1 LRLPKRDSIHD
12 SDVRG
17 EAAESLQPIVEECQ
31 ESMTGWRQYR
41 STAASVLR
49 KAIPWASKSGFA
61 MMDQGFISGSN
72 FLLSIILA
80 RWMGA
85 DQYGAYA
92 LAFSIFVLLS
102 LLYMSMVLEP
112 MAVLGAATYR
122 GSLRGYLKSLLWIH
136 VALTVVIFVM
146 LGMSSTAAALWG
158 HSPGLAGALAGVML
172 ASPCVLLFW
181 LARRS
186 FYLELSPA
194 SAGVGAV
201 LYCAVALAGLYI
213 IRWSGRLSPFSA
225 FLPMAVAA
233 LFTTVLLYYRLRPS
247 LRPASLEV
255 RTGEVWRRHW
265 GYGRWAL
272 ASSIASWVPA
282 YIYYPLLT
290 SFSGMSHSGELK
302 ALMNLVAPMQQTQAA
317 LSMLFLPYA
326 ARVYGQKGKGAVG
339 AITRRVT
346 MMSLAASAIYWA
358 FVIPFRG
365 PVFHALYGGR
375 YMEVAYL
382 IPAVAIGAVLW
393 SGASGSS
400 IVLRAMGSPAS
411 VFAAFIA
418 SGIISL
424 AVGIPAC
431 RYYGIVGAVWGMNL
445 ADAGA
450 LLMVGMLLRRK
461 SGFHSGWQW
470 SVGKRIAQP
479 VDVSHRCPEP
489 PVPVSSL

>member
-1 LRLPKRDSIHD
+1 
-12 SDVRG
+12 
-17 EAAESLQPIVEECQ
+17 
-31 ESMTGWRQYR
+31 
-41 STAASVLR
+41 
-49 KAIPWASKSGFA
+49 
-61 MMDQGFISGSN
+61 
-72 FLLSIILA
+72 
-80 RWMGA
+80 
-85 DQYGAYA
+85 
-92 LAFSIFVLLS
+92 
-102 LLYMSMVLEP
+102 

-136 VALTVVIFVM
+136 LALTVVIFVT
-146 LGMSSTAAALWG
+146 LGISSASAAFWG
-158 HSPGLAGALAGVML
+158 HSPGLAGALGGAML

-181 LARRS
+181 LARRT

-194 SAGVGAV
+194 SAAVGAV

-213 IRWSGRLSPFSA
+213 IRWSGRLSPFTA

-233 LFTTVLLYYRLRPS
+233 LLTTVLLYDRLRSS
-247 LRPASLEV
+247 LRPVTLDV
-255 RTGEVWRRHW
+255 RTSEVWRRHW

-290 SFSGMSHSGELK
+290 SFSGMSQSGELK

-326 ARVYGQKGKGAVG
+326 ARVYGEQGKGAVG

-365 PVFHALYGGR
+365 PVFHALYAGR

-382 IPAVAIGAVLW
+382 VPAIAIGAVLW

-450 LLMVGMLLRRK
+450 LLMVGILLRRK
-461 SGFHSGWQW
+461 SSFHSGWQW
-470 SVGKRIAQP
+470 SIGKRIAQP
-479 VDVSHRCPEP
+479 VDVSDPCPDP